1 MPALVA
7 GIHAEPLRDLVTM
20 TEHSLTPLG
29 VDGRDKPGRDG
40 WASAP
45 ADPLTIVIC
54 LDHASVTGGQAK
66 VAFDSAVGLKAAG
79 HRPIVF
85 AAAGPVDP
93 LLRDNRIETV
103 CLGQTDLLGASSKLE
118 AAAQGVWN
126 TAARR
131 ELANLLAGMPP
142 GRTIVHVH
150 GWAKA
155 LSPSIAPAIRA
166 SGLPAIF
173 TLHDYFLFCP
183 TGGFYDYN
191 AHELCERRPLGFSCL
206 VTNCDAVSY
215 PRKVWRSAR
224 LAMANGVVGLRDIF
238 SDFICISNVQR
249 EIIAPY
255 LPKGR
260 RMHAISNPVA
270 AEDLGPKVDPA
281 SGEIVFVGR
290 ISPEKGPLLFA
301 EAARKIGMRPTFV
314 GDGPAAAELREKY
327 PEARILGWRTPE
339 EARSALRAARALV
352 FPSRWYEGQPL
363 TVLEAKASGT
373 PVIVSDVCAGREE
386 IEDGKTGLWFK
397 SGDAADLARALKA
410 MQDDTTA
417 RRMSNAAHAAY
428 WRDPPTLQRHVE
440 RLEKAYRGM
449 LAGAAQSVARE
460 ASGAA
465 ACVSP

>member
-1 MPALVA
+1 MAVQQN
-7 GIHAEPLRDLVTM
+7 
-20 TEHSLTPLG
+20 
-29 VDGRDKPGRDG
+29 
-40 WASAP
+40 
-45 ADPLTIVIC
+45 LTIVIC

-66 VAFDSAVGLKAAG
+66 VAFDSAIGLKAAG

-93 LLRDNRIETV
+93 LLRDNGIEVV
-103 CLGQTDLLGASSKLE
+103 CLGQTDLLGASSKLRG
-118 AAAQGVWN
+118 AAQGVWN
-126 TAARR
+126 AAAQ
-131 ELANLLAGMPP
+131 EALSNLLAGMPP

-155 LSPSIAPAIRA
+155 LSPSIAPAIRQ
-166 SGLPAIF
+166 SSLPAIF

-191 AHELCERRPLGFSCL
+191 AHELCERTPLGAACL
-206 VTNCDAVSY
+206 ATNCDAVSY

-224 LAMANGVVGLRDIF
+224 LAMANGIVGLRDGF

-249 EIIAPY
+249 DIIAPY
-255 LPKGR
+255 VPKDAR
-260 RMHAISNPVA
+260 LHAISNPVA
-270 AEDLGPKVDPA
+270 TNDLGPKAEPA
-281 SGEIVFVGR
+281 SGDMIFVGR

-301 EAARKIGMRPTFV
+301 EAARKVGLVPTFV

-327 PEARILGWRTPE
+327 PEARILGWQKPE
-339 EARSALRAARALV
+339 VARKALREARALV

-386 IEDGKTGLWFK
+386 IADGEMGLWFK
-397 SGDAADLARALKA
+397 SGDADDLARALKA
-410 MQDDTTA
+410 MQDDATV
-417 RRMSNAAHAAY
+417 RRMSRAAHAAY
-428 WRDPPTLQRHVE
+428 WRDPPTLARHVE

-449 LAGAAQSVARE
+449 LAAAPQGALQNAT
-460 ASGAA
+460 GAA

>member
-1 MPALVA
+1 M
-7 GIHAEPLRDLVTM
+7 TM
-20 TEHSLTPLG
+20 KEHSLTPHG
-29 VDGRDKPGRDG
+29 VDGPDKPGHELWPG
-40 WASAP
+40 KG
-45 ADPLTIVIC
+45 DPLTIVIC

-66 VAFDSAVGLKAAG
+66 VAFDSAIGLKAAG

-93 LLRDNRIETV
+93 LLRDNGIEVV
-103 CLGQTDLLGASSKLE
+103 CLGQTDLLGASSKLKG
-118 AAAQGVWN
+118 AAQGVWN
-126 TAARR
+126 IAARR
-131 ELANLLAGMPP
+131 ALGNLLAGMPP
-142 GRTIVHVH
+142 GRTVVHVH

-191 AHELCERRPLGFSCL
+191 AHELCERRPLGLSCL
-206 VTNCDAVSY
+206 ATNCDAVSY
-215 PRKVWRSAR
+215 PRKAWRSAR
-224 LAMANGVVGLRDIF
+224 LALANGVVGLRDIF

-255 LPKGR
+255 LPGGR
-260 RMHAISNPVA
+260 RVHAIANPVGT
-270 AEDLGPKVDPA
+270 EDLGPKAEPV

-290 ISPEKGPLLFA
+290 VSPEKGPLLFA
-301 EAARKIGMRPTFV
+301 EAARNAGMIPTFV
-314 GDGPAAAELREKY
+314 GDGPAAAELREKF
-327 PEARILGWRTPE
+327 PEARILGWLKPE
-339 EARSALRAARALV
+339 EARRALRAARALV

-386 IEDGKTGLWFK
+386 IADGETGLWFR
-397 SGDAADLARALKA
+397 SGDAADLARALKT
-410 MQDDTTA
+410 MQDDA
-417 RRMSNAAHAAY
+417 VVRRMSNAAYAAY
-428 WRDPPTLQRHVE
+428 WRDPPTLARHVE
-440 RLEKAYRGM
+440 RLERAYRGM
-449 LAGAAQSVARE
+449 LAGAPQLAPKAT
-460 ASGAA
+460 GAA